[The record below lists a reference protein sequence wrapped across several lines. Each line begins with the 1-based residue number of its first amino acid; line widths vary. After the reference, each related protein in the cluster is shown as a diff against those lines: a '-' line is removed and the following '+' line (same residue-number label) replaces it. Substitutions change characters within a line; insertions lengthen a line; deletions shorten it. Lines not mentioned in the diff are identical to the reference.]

1 MTQENLKSE
10 FEAYLYDENKLNI
23 AASFLSCL
31 DSDSEQYAQQLER
44 CVLIEKKLQK
54 QVACASVSMHI
65 TEEQF
70 VDLLNEYQ
78 NSKIK

>member
-1 MTQENLKSE
+1 MTQENLKLE
-10 FEAYLYDENKLNI
+10 FEAYLYDENNLNN

-31 DSDSEQYAQQLER
+31 DSDSEQYTRQLER

-54 QVACASVSMHI
+54 QVSCAVISMHI

-70 VDLLNEYQ
+70 IDLLNEYQ
-78 NSKIK
+78 NSKII

>member
-1 MTQENLKSE
+1 MTQENLKLE
-10 FEAYLYDENKLNI
+10 FEAYLYDENNLNN

-31 DSDSEQYAQQLER
+31 DSDSEQYIQQLER

-54 QVACASVSMHI
+54 QVSCASISMNI

-78 NSKIK
+78 NSKII

>member
-1 MTQENLKSE
+1 MTQENLKLE
-10 FEAYLYDENKLNI
+10 FEAYLYDENNLNN

-54 QVACASVSMHI
+54 QVSCASISMNI

-78 NSKIK
+78 NSKII